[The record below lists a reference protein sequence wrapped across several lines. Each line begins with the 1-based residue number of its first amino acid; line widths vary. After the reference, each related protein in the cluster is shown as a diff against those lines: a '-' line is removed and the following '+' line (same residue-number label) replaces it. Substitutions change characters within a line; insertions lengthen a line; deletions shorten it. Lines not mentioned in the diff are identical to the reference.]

1 MLSLDVETRIYVGD
15 VIFSTELSITS
26 FLLRVLRTSV
36 LSSQTLPLVRQG
48 NQRRSDPQ
56 IREHVLKLVEI
67 VEEFV
72 FLFLDK
78 LNFLGTWM
86 KNVIICVETTSASLI
101 YCNEL

>member
-15 VIFSTELSITS
+15 VIFSTELSMTS

-36 LSSQTLPLVRQG
+36 FNSQTLSLVRQG

-56 IREHVLKLVEI
+56 SSRVLKLVEI

-72 FLFLDK
+72 FLFVDK

-101 YCNEL
+101 HCNEL

>member
-15 VIFSTELSITS
+15 VIFSTELSMTS

-36 LSSQTLPLVRQG
+36 FNSQTLPLVRQG

-56 IREHVLKLVEI
+56 SSRVLKLVEI

-72 FLFLDK
+72 FLFVDK
-78 LNFLGTWM
+78 LNFLATWM

-101 YCNEL
+101 HCNEL